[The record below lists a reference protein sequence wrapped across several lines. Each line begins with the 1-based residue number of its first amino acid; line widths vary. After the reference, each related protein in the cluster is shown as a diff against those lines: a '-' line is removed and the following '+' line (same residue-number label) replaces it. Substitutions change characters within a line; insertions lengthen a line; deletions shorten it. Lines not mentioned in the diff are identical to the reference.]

1 MQSIGAESTAEQVL
15 NGTDLRGKRF
25 FITGTSAGLGVE
37 TARALA
43 ARGAQVVGA
52 VRDAAKGQHAT
63 EVVRAHAAAG
73 GGLELVQLDLASL
86 DSVRSCANALL
97 ADGRRFDGLI
107 ANAGVMACPAGKTAD
122 GYETQFGVN
131 YLGHFLLIN
140 RLVSLL
146 RPAARVVMLSS
157 SAHNFADVNLDDLN
171 FEHTPYAAWVAYGSS
186 KTSMALFA
194 VEFDR
199 RHRDGGIRAVAVHP
213 GGIKTELTRHLTP
226 QVMQELRSVITP
238 DHAARLSEG
247 RVKSIPQGAAT
258 TVWAAVVADASAV
271 GGQYCE
277 DCHIAAPATA
287 SDSGVRA
294 YALDPDRAR
303 MLWTTSE
310 QLVGEQF

>member
-171 FEHTPYAAWVAYGSS
+171 FEHTPYAAWVAFA
-186 KTSMALFA
+186 TFLNAEVVRRNPNAEDLF
-194 VEFDR
+194 
-199 RHRDGGIRAVAVHP
+199 P
-213 GGIKTELTRHLTP
+213 
-226 QVMQELRSVITP
+226 
-238 DHAARLSEG
+238 HAA
-247 RVKSIPQGAAT
+247 
-258 TVWAAVVADASAV
+258 
-271 GGQYCE
+271 
-277 DCHIAAPATA
+277 
-287 SDSGVRA
+287 
-294 YALDPDRAR
+294 
-303 MLWTTSE
+303 
-310 QLVGEQF
+310 